1 MLWHEQSAKLV
12 DLSYL
17 FCLYFPIQDLLSEV
31 SRCTRLLKEM
41 KQKGPLEQD
50 LIAKVKALN
59 EEVISFKSRAL

>member
-1 MLWHEQSAKLV
+1 MLWYEQSAKQV
-12 DLSYL
+12 DLSFL
-17 FCLYFPIQDLLSEV
+17 FCLHFAIQDLLSEV